1 MRRYVPT
8 IIILI
13 ALLIVGGLA
22 LTNNLDPQRLLFKG
36 TYVPDVTAPLN
47 EQGTLSAA
55 TILAIGVPVG
65 LISVIGLGVVLALTF
80 QQITKMEAQFKAK
93 EAQAA
98 KAAGSVAQAAKPAGP
113 AKPGEKADAPAIPL
127 THTNSLTIFWV
138 VLSVIVVGFMAL
150 KYAGQRGVYV
160 PALPNSLEATVL
172 TVPGDLIEKLAEG
185 IPALEDWEGNIS
197 VAMLLPGILL
207 GSVVVALGAG
217 FGLARGW
224 SVLDGQVKT
233 ADKLPRTAADHAI
246 AAVDQRVGLLMATPF
261 KPGLPGANLWDQIL
275 IGLNLTLVLVILVI
289 IGVWILPS
297 LSGVTAVDAAV
308 EATRVAGLD
317 TPTPRGKTALEA
329 LQEAYTALP
338 AGDASAGEATF
349 TAKAC
354 VSCHSLQP
362 DVTIVGPSQAGVAV
376 RAGSRKPG
384 LTAELYIYESIISP
398 SAYLVEGFQD
408 GLMPKTFR
416 ETLTPQELADVIA
429 FLLTLK

>member
-1 MRRYVPT
+1 MRRYAPT

-13 ALLIVGGLA
+13 GLLVVGGLA
-22 LTNNLDPQRLLFKG
+22 LTNNRDPQRLLFKG
-36 TYVPDVTAPLN
+36 TYVPNVAAPLN
-47 EQGTLSAA
+47 EQGTISAA

-65 LISVIGLGVVLALTF
+65 LVSVIGLGVVLAITF
-80 QQITKMEAQFKAK
+80 QQITKMEAQLKAK
-93 EAQAA
+93 ETTTA
-98 KAAGSVAQAAKPAGP
+98 KAAGSPPAAKPAP
-113 AKPGEKADAPAIPL
+113 AKPAEKTAAPAIPL
-127 THTNSLTIFWV
+127 SNTNSLAIFWV

-160 PALPNSLEATVL
+160 PALPNSLDATVVK
-172 TVPGDLIEKLAEG
+172 VPGDLVDKLAEG
-185 IPALEDWEGNIS
+185 IPALKDWEGEIS

-207 GSVVVALGAG
+207 GSVALALGAG

-224 SVLDGQVKT
+224 SVLDGHIKT

-246 AAVDQRVGLLMATPF
+246 AAVDKRVSTLLSTPF

-275 IGLNLTLVLVILVI
+275 IGLNVVLVLVILII
-289 IGVWILPS
+289 IGTWILPS
-297 LSGVTAVDAAV
+297 LGGVTAVDAAV
-308 EATRVAGLD
+308 DATRVAGLA
-317 TPTPRGKTALEA
+317 TPTPKGKTALEA
-329 LQEAYTALP
+329 LQESYAALP

-354 VSCHSLQP
+354 VACHSLQAG
-362 DVTIVGPSQAGVAV
+362 VTIVGPSQAGLAS

-384 LTAELYIYESIISP
+384 YSSELYIYESIINP
-398 SAYLVEGFQD
+398 GAYIVEGFQD

-416 ETLTPQELADVIA
+416 ETLTPQELADIIA